1 MLAICLFQIPY
12 GFCPLLGRCQMLLY
26 GYDSLFFVPGLHS
39 LKDGLMLL
47 LYAVEK
53 LFTIEYALSGL
64 IQITLIGSQHLS
76 QEAASG

>member
-1 MLAICLFQIPY
+1 MLAICLFKIPY
-12 GFCPLLGRCQMLLY
+12 GFCPLLGRGQMPLD
-26 GYDSLFFVPGLHS
+26 GYDSLFFIPGLHS
-39 LKDGLMLL
+39 LKDSLMFF